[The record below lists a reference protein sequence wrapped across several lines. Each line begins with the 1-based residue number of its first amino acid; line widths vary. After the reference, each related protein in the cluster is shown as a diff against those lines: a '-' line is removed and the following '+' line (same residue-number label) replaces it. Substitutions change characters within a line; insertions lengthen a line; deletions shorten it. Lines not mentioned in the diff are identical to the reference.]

1 MVMDDSNASKEKIK
15 TLSKELKV
23 EGLLMVQKD
32 DQLQAN
38 NQKIKSM
45 AAKVVPAFQL
55 IDEYNTI
62 LFSWYHKG
70 FKLLRN
76 YLVKHSLEVDLE
88 NLDFESID
96 KEMET
101 NEAAQ
106 AVASTNENPA
116 ELEGEVL
123 RPDGSE
129 ALVA

>member
-38 NQKIKSM
+38 NYKIKSM

-129 ALVA
+129 APVA

>member
-1 MVMDDSNASKEKIK
+1 
-15 TLSKELKV
+15 
-23 EGLLMVQKD
+23 
-32 DQLQAN
+32 
-38 NQKIKSM
+38 M

-88 NLDFESID
+88 NLYFESID
-96 KEMET
+96 KEMEA

-129 ALVA
+129 APVA

>member
-88 NLDFESID
+88 NLYFESID
-96 KEMET
+96 KEMEA

-106 AVASTNENPA
+106 AVASTNENPV

-129 ALVA
+129 APVA